1 MDAIALHLE
10 VRNALSLSDELGRHQ
25 HALGNDSLAGHL
37 AAVRSLLS
45 EIERDI
51 GRSHEARVVASPAT
65 IERLEHCIAKLR
77 DRDGEVPAPLK
88 PRVGQ
93 LLAALDRVVFA
104 ESRPGEQVPAKPLFD
119 TLPLARVVPQDVH
132 SILDYV
138 AAAGYAASAIVAR
151 TTRARV
157 VGTLLGAQ
165 VAVVSAATDY
175 KLSAT
180 RVVPVELH
188 ECFDYVSGVSA
199 VAAPFV
205 LGYLR
210 KDPLAALLQIG
221 AGLTTIVASLFTDYR
236 ADKGVGRALRS
247 RGGPARYRKARRHM
261 QKEPAREAAPIAPVV
276 VLKNLPRATSAT
288 LEPRRVAEVQRPL
301 EGLSGPSAI
310 PGLEDYEVWEEP
322 ISR

>member
-45 EIERDI
+45 EIERDL

-65 IERLEHCIAKLR
+65 IERLEHCLAKLR
-77 DRDGEVPAPLK
+77 ERDAEVPAPLK

-104 ESRPGEQVPAKPLFD
+104 ESRPGEQVPAKPLFG

-165 VAVVSAATDY
+165 VAGVSAATDY

-180 RVVPVELH
+180 KVVPVELH
-188 ECFDYVSGVSA
+188 ECFDYVSGASA

-247 RGGPARYRKARRHM
+247 RGGPARYRNARRQI
-261 QKEPAREAAPIAPVV
+261 QKEPARGAAPIAPVA
-276 VLKNLPRATSAT
+276 VLKNLARAT

-310 PGLEDYEVWEEP
+310 PSLEDYEVWEEP